1 MIHIYHCFYPTVIDQ
16 SKGTIHCCPYDCAEC
31 WLVATLAVCSTTSP
45 VLSHCLITAPGAVWE
60 VIVREQEGSHE
71 PNAGVIYFDILLD
84 IGNYLRMLFKGFP
97 PTPNL
102 TTSSNASGTT
112 QLLWYMN
119 ELSSIIWWL
128 THLKM
133 VVSIGGN
140 KLPFIQHYATS
151 LLYMLKVKAAA
162 VLVHDNFKRKVWI
175 LYPVYLLIKE
185 CVEILDVRYF
195 PVEVSVDI
203 LTVSFLTDY
212 EDALYVRFVLSA
224 IHLTPLYICIYMYW
238 STL

>member
-1 MIHIYHCFYPTVIDQ
+1 
-16 SKGTIHCCPYDCAEC
+16 
-31 WLVATLAVCSTTSP
+31 
-45 VLSHCLITAPGAVWE
+45 
-60 VIVREQEGSHE
+60 
-71 PNAGVIYFDILLD
+71 
-84 IGNYLRMLFKGFP
+84 
-97 PTPNL
+97 
-102 TTSSNASGTT
+102 
-112 QLLWYMN
+112 
-119 ELSSIIWWL
+119 
-128 THLKM
+128 M

-185 CVEILDVRYF
+185 CVEILNVRYF

-224 IHLTPLYICIYMYW
+224 IHLTPLYICIYIYICIGLRCKAATREKK
-238 STL
+238 SCASRSFSPVRY